1 MWFLWRRCEVSWLE
15 ETGHNVKTKLYE
27 GYRHEIHNYADLK
40 CEVEA
45 GIVAFLDGVLEA

>member
-1 MWFLWRRCEVSWLE
+1 MKLVSSWLE

-40 CEVEA
+40 DEMEA
-45 GIVAFLDGVLEA
+45 GLVTFLNGILK